1 MVKNN
6 ELSLGDR
13 LRRGIAIGTLGVLGA
28 TGLAACGPSAS
39 AEKGPENTTPVATA
53 SATPGASET
62 TTSAP
67 AETSTSP
74 EAGST
79 SPELQALAASVTPE
93 KLITMSP
100 EEIKKAFTINVKDLD
115 PKDRTTSYAERF
127 AVLEEARERAG
138 MSQGDIKAN
147 NGADDLD
154 AYFTYATD
162 KYLKPATE
170 GLMGSYGGDADFH
183 NSLVQTYW
191 QIQGAN
197 KVEGY
202 AVGDYNL
209 SVTLDK
215 SKIDVKDPML
225 NDTDPFTLTIGL
237 KYKETFDAKKLQEA
251 IGGDR
256 QPYDTTNYLTITG
269 VTVGP
274 DGSLHPSLVTAQ
286 TS

>member
-13 LRRGIAIGTLGVLGA
+13 LRRGIAIGTLGMLGA
-28 TGLAACGPSAS
+28 TGIAACGPAAN
-39 AEKGPENTTPVATA
+39 AEKAPDKTTAPVATA

-67 AETSTSP
+67 AETTTSP
-74 EAGST
+74 EADST

-100 EEIKKAFTINVKDLD
+100 EEIKQAFTINVKDLD
-115 PKDRTTSYAERF
+115 PKDRATSYAEHF

-183 NSLVQTYW
+183 NSLVQTY
-191 QIQGAN
+191 
-197 KVEGY
+197 
-202 AVGDYNL
+202 
-209 SVTLDK
+209 
-215 SKIDVKDPML
+215 
-225 NDTDPFTLTIGL
+225 
-237 KYKETFDAKKLQEA
+237 
-251 IGGDR
+251 
-256 QPYDTTNYLTITG
+256 
-269 VTVGP
+269 
-274 DGSLHPSLVTAQ
+274 
-286 TS
+286 